1 MKSFLRHVVF
11 IFDLNIYVVL
21 LSVAEHTAI
30 TDAEKKER
38 QKNDEESL
46 RHIFGLV
53 DADGSGTID
62 QDEML
67 SALRDNEEV
76 KEYVSK
82 TTCLKPFLSDDTFA
96 KAFAAMDTDD
106 EAGVSLDEFLE
117 FCSIVSEVSE
127 LNNGAFQM

>member
-1 MKSFLRHVVF
+1 
-11 IFDLNIYVVL
+11 
-21 LSVAEHTAI
+21 
-30 TDAEKKER
+30 
-38 QKNDEESL
+38 
-46 RHIFGLV
+46 LV

-127 LNNGAFQM
+127 LNNGTFQM